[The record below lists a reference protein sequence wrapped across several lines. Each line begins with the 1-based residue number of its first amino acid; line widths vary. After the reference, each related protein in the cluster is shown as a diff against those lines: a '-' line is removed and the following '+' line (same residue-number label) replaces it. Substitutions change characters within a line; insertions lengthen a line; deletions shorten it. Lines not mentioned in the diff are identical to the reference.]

1 VVLKCLKIF
10 RFYYSYPHSQQHTAA
25 FMELFDV
32 NEARLSKASKALYED
47 VKNIIFP
54 KHVAFSKDVDQVYE

>member
-1 VVLKCLKIF
+1 
-10 RFYYSYPHSQQHTAA
+10 
-25 FMELFDV
+25 MELFDV

-47 VKNIIFP
+47 VKNSIFP

>member
-1 VVLKCLKIF
+1 MLDFFQIINISPPSNLE
-10 RFYYSYPHSQQHTAA
+10 A